1 MPVVLTWVAQEFT
14 SRDGTMI
21 SQPAKF
27 AVITTAWPHEPRE
40 ADNDGTAVVNPGS
53 SSMPVFEMI
62 DPANK
67 LEEDDTAEILRN
79 RLRGLVHHLELCWSD
94 DRVILTGVCPSYHAK
109 QLVSSMTQQ
118 LVTDRHICNQICVE
132 R

>member
-1 MPVVLTWVAQEFT
+1 
-14 SRDGTMI
+14 MI
-21 SQPAKF
+21 SQTAKF
-27 AVITTAWPHEPRE
+27 PAIKTAWPHEPRAAE
-40 ADNDGTAVVNPGS
+40 NDVTVAVTAVITPTS
-53 SSMPVFEMI
+53 SGLPVFEMI
-62 DPANK
+62 DPATN

-79 RLRGLVHHLELCWSD
+79 RLRGLVHQLELCWSD